1 MKMLGRIV
9 SAVIVVLLLASV
21 SGSGVSA
28 QGEGE
33 TFTLSI
39 GVSDCDADPRDNPDA
54 ICAPSEGIRITV
66 TLESGTLIGS
76 CTLDLFYTPYGG
88 VASSC
93 GVEGVPL
100 NSTLII
106 EVDPDSLPI
115 GYRPLNSPQTFE
127 VGDIIPGGG
136 DSPVISIITVWQQSI
151 GGEPPLIYRWAVIH
165 HGICN
170 DIKDEVVRLYPV
182 VIAKGPRVGLADAI
196 EAETSYRTVDK
207 SLDVLIDEPHVV
219 VVHERLDSR
228 SPVIACGEIGGRN
241 DGDGELIIGLHE
253 MNGSGFFGVVR
264 LSYNADD
271 PEQTDVA
278 VYLVNGLRE
287 GE

>member
-1 MKMLGRIV
+1 MSSRIV
-9 SAVIVVLLLASV
+9 AVVLLLSV
-21 SGSGVSA
+21 LVGMSGVGVSA
-28 QGEGE
+28 QGEEE

-39 GVSDCDADPRDNPDA
+39 GGSDCDADPRDNPAA
-54 ICAPSEGIRITV
+54 ICAPSDGMRVVV
-66 TLESGTLIGS
+66 TLDSGRLIGS
-76 CTLDLFYTPYGG
+76 CTLEVFYTPYGG

-106 EVDPDSLPI
+106 EVDPNSLPV
-115 GYRPLNSPQTFE
+115 GYRSLNSPQTFQTT
-127 VGDIIPGGG
+127 DIIPGGG

-182 VIAKGPRVGLADAI
+182 VIAKGPRVGQADAI